1 MDFHIHSCLSPCG
14 SLEMGPKNVINSLK
28 KNNISISSIT
38 DHNSIFNFP
47 SFFINGIKNK
57 ILFFPGIEIQ
67 TLEEIHIIVIFP
79 TFLEAINFYKKIEQF
94 INNIKADYDIFGD
107 QPIVD
112 EEENII
118 KEEEKLIIQSIN
130 LSIDDIVKE
139 ANKLNLIYFPAHIF
153 DDSFSIISQIG
164 FIPDNIE
171 IPIIE
176 ISQKNQIEKID
187 KIKKKFSIITNSDAH
202 YLNQIGKKY
211 FSIKNNTQLDY
222 LINSFYDISSN
233 LKNEKIFYQEIFDL
247 SFYKKNNNLKEK
259 IKEIYLEIKNT
270 IINYPQNIENIFL

>member
-57 ILFFPGIEIQ
+57 ILFFPGIEIK

-118 KEEEKLIIQSIN
+118 KEEEKLLIQSIN

>member
-118 KEEEKLIIQSIN
+118 KEEEKLLIQSIN

-187 KIKKKFSIITNSDAH
+187 KIKKNFSIITNSDAH

>member
-118 KEEEKLIIQSIN
+118 KEEEKLLIQSIN